1 MNSSTPKLES
11 ALLAMLLVMPAV
23 LMLIPVKSVIHLA
36 RPVTALMMTTVCLA
50 GVELILP
57 SALVT
62 VQAHVN
68 VMFSTEENPMSAL
81 RSAQIFTVKPANR
94 LAIHTCVLNAKKDTI
109 LVKTTTVLH
118 VLMPITVT
126 ISSRQRLSH
135 VPVKL
140 ANTGTAPAAVVTV
153 LTTALTVPLLDPN
166 IVVLVSSDTS
176 SQRIQ
181 TPV

>member
-1 MNSSTPKLES
+1 
-11 ALLAMLLVMPAV
+11 MLLVMPAV
-23 LMLIPVKSVIHLA
+23 LMLMPVKNVIHLA
-36 RPVTALMMTTVCLA
+36 RPVTALMTTIVCLA

-57 SALVT
+57 LALVT

-68 VMFSTEENPMSAL
+68 VTYSTKENPMSAL

-94 LAIHTCVLNAKKDTI
+94 LAIHTCVLNAKKDI
-109 LVKTTTVLH
+109 ISLKTTTVLH
-118 VLMPITVT
+118 ALMPMTVT
-126 ISSRQRLSH
+126 SSLRQRLSH

-140 ANTGTAPAAVVTV
+140 ANTGTAHAAVVTV
-153 LTTALTVPLLDPN
+153 LTTVLTVPLLDPN
-166 IVVLVSSDTS
+166 IVALVISDTS